1 MTFLKKR
8 TRKVILG
15 FGRFLFIAYILFLI
29 YFLIFSDWYGRS
41 GMAEYH
47 YNLVLFQEIRRF
59 WDYREIVGLS
69 AAMSNLLGNILIFV
83 PFGFFFPM
91 ASKKRSFFRTVKW
104 SFGISLA
111 IEFFQLISKVGC
123 FDVDD
128 LLLNTLGGIV
138 GYICYV
144 LCVFMSRRKY
154 VKKTKRTK

>member
-1 MTFLKKR
+1 MKKR

-15 FGRFLFIAYILFLI
+15 LGKLLFVAYIIFLI
-29 YFLIFSDWYGRS
+29 YFLLFSDWYGRS
-41 GMAEYH
+41 DMAEYH

-59 WDYREIVGLS
+59 WDYRDTVGMFAS
-69 AAMSNLLGNILIFV
+69 MSNLLGNVLIFV

-91 ASKKRSFFRTVKW
+91 GSRKKSFFRTAKL

-111 IEFFQLISKVGC
+111 IELFQLISKVGC

-138 GYICYV
+138 GYICYMI
-144 LCVFMSRRKY
+144 CIRISIRY
-154 VKKTKRTK
+154 VKKNKRTK